1 MSCCRNCNN
10 EHYYLKEEVDEPLKN
25 YVFYNEQY
33 YIIIHKSKD
42 KITKI
47 IKVYKKDEQ
56 YGIFVFANPEYED
69 YNEAITFSFRNIEDG
84 YNGLYNIFL
93 DFYSKN
99 SGEIAFDNCQIKM
112 RQEGQVLWIDFTSL
126 TKSNN
131 PYINIVSNNLESY
144 NVIEQLY
151 TNLSKTK
158 PKKFNMKQLTK
169 ISQLK

>member
-10 EHYYLKEEVDEPLKN
+10 EHYYLKEEVDESLKN

-56 YGIFVFANPEYED
+56 YGIFVFANPEYVD
-69 YNEAITFSFRNIEDG
+69 HRGKITFSFRDIED
-84 YNGLYNIFL
+84 YDNGLFKILLY
-93 DFYSKN
+93 FYTKN
-99 SGEIAFDNCQIKM
+99 GAEFTIDNCQIKM

-131 PYINIVSNNLESY
+131 PYINIVSNNSESY

-169 ISQLK
+169 ISQLI